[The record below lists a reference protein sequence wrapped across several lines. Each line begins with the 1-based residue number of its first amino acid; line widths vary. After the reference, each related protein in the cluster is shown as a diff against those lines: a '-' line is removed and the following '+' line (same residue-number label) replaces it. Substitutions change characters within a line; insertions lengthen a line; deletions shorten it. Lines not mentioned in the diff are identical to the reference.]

1 MTGIRHEKHGLYVAV
16 EALVHRRHLEFV
28 LEIRDRAQTP
38 DDDAGLQILGEM
50 HQQAAEGPHL
60 DVRIELRDLGNKRQ
74 PAMLITLGSLLVFV
88 ILCWLL
94 HRRDLILREN
104 LARARELEKV

>member
-1 MTGIRHEKHGLYVAV
+1 MV
-16 EALVHRRHLEFV
+16 
-28 LEIRDRAQTP
+28 
-38 DDDAGLQILGEM
+38 
-50 HQQAAEGPHL
+50 
-60 DVRIELRDLGNKRQ
+60 RDLGNKRQ
-74 PAMLITLGSLLVFV
+74 PAMLITIGSLIIFV